1 MRGQGSSGQPK
12 NILAPV
18 VFLFP
23 EQTARRYT
31 LREKKICFPNHPLPR
46 RVARRFWISFFF
58 FFFFFRTKSPTRS
71 LGLRYFLFS
80 HFARFMSL
88 QERMLFQFLT
98 KRKLGE
104 KYFFVSRFKLWICLS
119 LRSKRVV
126 SLTFHE
132 ILASFSRYDAHDAT
146 LRLSGRTDSWK
157 QVESIGSYDRGIRK
171 KSLPRCFELD

>member
-119 LRSKRVV
+119 LRSKRCCFLNFPRNSRFLF
-126 SLTFHE
+126 SLWRARCYVTIIRSNGF
-132 ILASFSRYDAHDAT
+132 LKASRKYRK
-146 LRLSGRTDSWK
+146 LRSW
-157 QVESIGSYDRGIRK
+157 D
-171 KSLPRCFELD
+171 